1 MSPTNTVINIDGL
14 LDPVDRAAFD
24 QPAIER
30 LHSLY
35 RNHQGGVSGPVA
47 LGEDIALIH
56 LKRLAVL
63 VKHLVPEAITL
74 ELSQNYPEKSLQAL
88 SVRTPLRSINLRG
101 LQCTL
106 PYDQQDTI
114 EDESMDIYT
123 SDRAWQDYS
132 SYNEAEDVYVVDLER
147 ALAISAKELSAPL
160 STTPPRDPD
169 HPTQKKD

>member
-1 MSPTNTVINIDGL
+1 MNPTSTVINIDGL

-35 RNHQGGVSGPVA
+35 RNHHSGVSGPIA

-160 STTPPRDPD
+160 STTPPRNPD
-169 HPTQKKD
+169 HPIQKKD